1 MIEENKRRSVLLVDG
16 NKRITRLLKIN
27 LENSGYNVS
36 IACSVKEAE
45 ELAETIKPSIVAL
58 ASPLALER
66 REAATRLREIL
77 DCPVVIYGVGI
88 YESEDMCNIS
98 CDGYIDKFYEPEEFL
113 AHINALAKKE

>member
-1 MIEENKRRSVLLVDG
+1 MAEANNHRTVLLVDG

-45 ELAETIKPSIVAL
+45 ELAEKLKPSIVAL

-77 DCPVVIYGVGI
+77 GCPVVIYGVGV
-88 YESEDMCNIS
+88 YESEDMCNLS
-98 CDGYIDKFYEPEEFL
+98 CDGYIDRFYEPQEFL
-113 AHINALAKKE
+113 KHINALAKKE